1 MYLSI
6 YFNIYLNYFS
16 MNCCISLFFLTS
28 QMYVIIGRFQ
38 NISFLGV
45 NILTQNVTV
54 FVREN
59 MLKERE
65 NIWVLPHQLCL
76 NQENIPH
83 MEN

>member
-6 YFNIYLNYFS
+6 YFNIYYNYFS

-28 QMYVIIGRFQ
+28 QMYIIIGIFQ

-45 NILTQNVTV
+45 NILAQNVTV

-59 MLKERE
+59 MLEGRE
-65 NIWVLPHQLCL
+65 NIWILPHHLCL